1 MRDKDRSS
9 DTGTLDRSRSQL
21 RSRLLSQTISARST
35 RWSDGRLEDIA
46 ISTPRI
52 SGPLITEMFQKAVQ
66 QVTGSSP
73 VAAVTSP
80 RTSHVAE
87 VNLNESRER
96 SPDRPV
102 VEPTDEACT
111 KEDEKGYKGFVG
123 LVLEV
128 WLWLQFVLIIMVF
141 VCAVARR
148 GPRNVLKETDRKRV

>member
-1 MRDKDRSS
+1 M
-9 DTGTLDRSRSQL
+9 
-21 RSRLLSQTISARST
+21 
-35 RWSDGRLEDIA
+35 A
-46 ISTPRI
+46 ISTSRTPRI
-52 SGPLITEMFQKAVQ
+52 SGPLITEMFQNAVQ

-73 VAAVTSP
+73 AAGTSP
-80 RTSHVAE
+80 RTPHVAE
-87 VNLNESRER
+87 VNLDESRER

-102 VEPTDEACT
+102 VEQTDEVGT
-111 KEDEKGYKGFVG
+111 KEDEKGYRGFVG